1 MKQIYLVTVTRK
13 DLHPGDQLAQSVHS
27 ATEFAHK
34 FPNQFNN
41 WMTNSQYVASLS
53 ADNEQHLK
61 EVLMKL
67 EWFGANV
74 VTFREPDMDNQ
85 LTSIAF
91 YGTPKMMKI
100 TAHLKLALS

>member
-1 MKQIYLVTVTRK
+1 MKQIYLVTIVRNDITN
-13 DLHPGDQLAQSVHS
+13 GQQLAQSIHAAS
-27 ATEFAHK
+27 EFAHK
-34 FPNQFNN
+34 FPNQFND
-41 WMTNSQYVASLS
+41 WMTNSQYVVSLS

-61 EVLMKL
+61 EVLTKL
-67 EWFGANV
+67 EWFGAHV

>member
-1 MKQIYLVTVTRK
+1 
-13 DLHPGDQLAQSVHS
+13 
-27 ATEFAHK
+27 
-34 FPNQFNN
+34 
-41 WMTNSQYVASLS
+41 MTNSQYVASLS

-85 LTSIAF
+85 LTSIAY
-91 YGTPKMMKI
+91 YGTPELMKI
-100 TAHLKLALS
+100 TKHLKLALS

>member
-1 MKQIYLVTVTRK
+1 
-13 DLHPGDQLAQSVHS
+13 
-27 ATEFAHK
+27 
-34 FPNQFNN
+34 
-41 WMTNSQYVASLS
+41 MTNSQYVVSLS
-53 ADNEQHLK
+53 ANDEQHLK

-74 VTFREPDMDNQ
+74 VTFREPDMGNQ
-85 LTSIAF
+85 LTSITY

>member
-1 MKQIYLVTVTRK
+1 MIIVRN
-13 DLHPGDQLAQSVHS
+13 DLTNGQQLAQSVHS
-27 ATEFAHK
+27 AAEFAHK
-34 FPNQFNN
+34 HTNLFND
-41 WMTNSQYVASLS
+41 WMTNSQYVVSLS
-53 ADNEQHLK
+53 ANDEQHLK
-61 EVLMKL
+61 EVLTKL

>member
-1 MKQIYLVTVTRK
+1 MKQVKLVTVTRK

-34 FPNQFNN
+34 FPNQFQD
-41 WMTNSQYVASLS
+41 WMTNSQYVVSLS
-53 ADNEQHLK
+53 ANDENHLK
-61 EVLMKL
+61 EIYTKL

-74 VTFREPDMDNQ
+74 VKFHEPDMENQ

-91 YGTPKMMKI
+91 YGTPEMMKI
-100 TAHLKLALS
+100 TNNLKLALS

>member
-1 MKQIYLVTVTRK
+1 MIIVRN
-13 DLHPGDQLAQSVHS
+13 DLTNGQQLAQSVHS

-34 FPNQFNN
+34 HTNLFND
-41 WMTNSQYVASLS
+41 WMTSSQYVVSLS

-61 EVLMKL
+61 EVLTKL

-85 LTSIAF
+85 LTSIAY